1 LIKINLLATDRE
13 RPKRKA
19 TFQIAGQKLTIACSM
34 VLVLA
39 TLVVGWWFWALQ
51 RQSADLDQQ
60 IETARQE
67 TARLRNVIQQVRQ
80 FEARRAQLQQ
90 RVTLIEQLRK
100 GQNGPVH
107 LLDQVSR
114 VIPDTMW
121 LTEMRQA
128 GGDVMLDGRCTSLTA
143 LSDFVSGLTASGL
156 FQPPVEIIDSRVE
169 PPTTGAPELIRF
181 SVRAKL
187 TPATPAA
194 AAN

>member
-1 LIKINLLATDRE
+1 
-13 RPKRKA
+13 
-19 TFQIAGQKLTIACSM
+19 
-34 VLVLA
+34 
-39 TLVVGWWFWALQ
+39 
-51 RQSADLDQQ
+51 
-60 IETARQE
+60 
-67 TARLRNVIQQVRQ
+67 
-80 FEARRAQLQQ
+80 
-90 RVTLIEQLRK
+90 
-100 GQNGPVH
+100 
-107 LLDQVSR
+107 
-114 VIPDTMW
+114 
-121 LTEMRQA
+121 MRQA